1 MNDTIYCEDDDFDT
15 GYNDP
20 YELIEQFD
28 SLIDKKTEVSED
40 MNKFLNIAFPIIQHS
55 IITMNTKNTSKQN
68 HDIN

>member
-1 MNDTIYCEDDDFDT
+1 MNDCIYTDDYDIGNDRAFDLM
-15 GYNDP
+15 D
-20 YELIEQFD
+20 QFD
-28 SLIDKKTEVSED
+28 ALIDKKTEVSED

>member
-1 MNDTIYCEDDDFDT
+1 MNDCMCADDYDT
-15 GYNDP
+15 GNDRAFD
-20 YELIEQFD
+20 LMDQFD
-28 SLIDKKTEVSED
+28 ALIDKKTEVSED

>member
-1 MNDTIYCEDDDFDT
+1 MNDCIYTDEYDT
-15 GYNDP
+15 GNDRAFD
-20 YELIEQFD
+20 LMDQFD
-28 SLIDKKTEVSED
+28 ALIDKKTEVSED

>member
-1 MNDTIYCEDDDFDT
+1 MNDCIYTDDYDT
-15 GYNDP
+15 GNDRAFD
-20 YELIEQFD
+20 LMDQFD
-28 SLIDKKTEVSED
+28 ALIDKKTEVSED

>member
-1 MNDTIYCEDDDFDT
+1 MNDCIYTDDQYDT
-15 GYNDP
+15 GNDRAFD
-20 YELIEQFD
+20 LMDQFD
-28 SLIDKKTEVSED
+28 ALIDKKTEVSED

>member
-1 MNDTIYCEDDDFDT
+1 MD
-15 GYNDP
+15 
-20 YELIEQFD
+20 QFD
-28 SLIDKKTEVSED
+28 ALIDKKTEVSED